1 MKPAYR
7 KALAIFG
14 ACVVLIW
21 FLGMVAFLA
30 RTPHL
35 KGWRDSQ
42 VAPEVTYRSRWIHAC
57 GCGLQKAKL
66 KSVLPLFRGSDDVKI
81 SLSELATE
89 MKLLRE
95 EVSELRA
102 ETGRNHDQWFR
113 TEVPPA
119 GSATDRH
126 RLRSSLGKL
135 CWPRAD
141 LWAVSGNCS
150 RRSTRRQHERA
161 SAFSAAK

>member
-1 MKPAYR
+1 MTPWHR
-7 KALAIFG
+7 RALTVFG
-14 ACVVLIW
+14 VCIILVW
-21 FLGMVAFLA
+21 FFGMSAFLA

-42 VAPEVTYRSRWIHAC
+42 ARDPSSFRVSLSLEDSS

-66 KSVLPLFRGSDDVKI
+66 KSVLPLFRGSDEVKI
-81 SLSELATE
+81 ALSELATE
-89 MKLLRE
+89 MKLLRR

-119 GSATDRH
+119 
-126 RLRSSLGKL
+126 
-135 CWPRAD
+135 
-141 LWAVSGNCS
+141 
-150 RRSTRRQHERA
+150 
-161 SAFSAAK
+161 